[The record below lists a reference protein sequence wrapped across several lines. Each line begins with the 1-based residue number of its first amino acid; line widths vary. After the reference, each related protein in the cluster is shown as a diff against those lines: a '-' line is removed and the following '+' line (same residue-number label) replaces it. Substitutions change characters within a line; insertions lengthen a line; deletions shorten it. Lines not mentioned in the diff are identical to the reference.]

1 MKIVNETKE
10 EISYYP
16 AIKEWL
22 SKNGW
27 NAIISA
33 EAGISIPT
41 GPYFPRVTIQ
51 PDLVGYR
58 KEGYTER
65 TVCVEV
71 KNSAEGIYQGIGQ
84 CAVYKTMSNFI
95 YLALPKHVC
104 DTIQNTKMF
113 KSIGIGLLEF
123 VEHEPVRKQM
133 GSVTVNIKFE
143 CPENLLIER
152 TFYDQLLNMA
162 RDYFTKQ

>member
-1 MKIVNETKE
+1 MMTGKETKE
-10 EISYYP
+10 ESFYYP

-22 SKNGW
+22 SKEGW
-27 NAIISA
+27 NAVISA

-51 PDLVGYR
+51 PDLVGYK
-58 KEGYTER
+58 KEDYHER

-71 KNSAEGIYQGIGQ
+71 KTSAEGVYQGTGQ

-104 DTIQNTKMF
+104 DTIQNIKMF
-113 KSIGIGLLEF
+113 KSMGIGLLEF
-123 VEHEPVRKQM
+123 VEHEPVRKEM
-133 GSVTVNIKFE
+133 SPITVNLKFE
-143 CPENLLIER
+143 CPENLSIER
-152 TFYDQLLNMA
+152 TFYDQLLNMI
-162 RDYFTKQ
+162 RDSFAKQ